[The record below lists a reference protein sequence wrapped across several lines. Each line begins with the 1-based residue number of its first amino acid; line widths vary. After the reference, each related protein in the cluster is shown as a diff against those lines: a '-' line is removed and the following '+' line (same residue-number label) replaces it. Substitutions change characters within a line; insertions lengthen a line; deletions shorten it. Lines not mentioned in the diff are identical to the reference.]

1 MSVHDEHIDFMS
13 HNKKAR
19 TKEGGVGDTRGLNKK
34 KMRNAY
40 TVLVG
45 NNEGKRLVEKLKA

>member
-1 MSVHDEHIDFMS
+1 MS